1 MQNKFV
7 FVCKLLPT
15 SVKLSEEKV
24 YFICSDCLYCS
35 NNVTLHCDVVTI
47 IIIVPH
53 CLSNF
58 NQETN
63 NTNANETGVQCS
75 LTSVSCY
82 TIRPSQAFQPYK
94 THLAPHVSLARGWGG
109 VGEVD
114 GDIRQRVERWV
125 WRYLCDE
132 VSLVQQSAVPVYK
145 VHCSLSGSLWVSMS
159 LQIITVSLA
168 KSEPTAVCLE
178 LSSYSYLPLLCQYR
192 KI

>member
-1 MQNKFV
+1 MQNKVV

-63 NTNANETGVQCS
+63 NTNANQTGVQCSS

-82 TIRPSQAFQPYK
+82 TIWPSQAFQQYK
-94 THLAPHVSLARGWGG
+94 THLAPHVSLARGGG
-109 VGEVD
+109 VGAEGWGMGEVD
-114 GDIRQRVERWV
+114 GDIRQRVER
-125 WRYLCDE
+125 
-132 VSLVQQSAVPVYK
+132 
-145 VHCSLSGSLWVSMS
+145 
-159 LQIITVSLA
+159 
-168 KSEPTAVCLE
+168 
-178 LSSYSYLPLLCQYR
+178 
-192 KI
+192 